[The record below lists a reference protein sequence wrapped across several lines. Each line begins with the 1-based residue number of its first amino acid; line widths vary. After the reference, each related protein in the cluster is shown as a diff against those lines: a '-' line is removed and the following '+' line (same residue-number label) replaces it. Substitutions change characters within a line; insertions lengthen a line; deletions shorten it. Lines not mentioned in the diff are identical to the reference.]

1 MFKVKINIKLAF
13 VEYAQVQVQA

>member
-13 VEYAQVQVQA
+13 VEYAHVQVQA